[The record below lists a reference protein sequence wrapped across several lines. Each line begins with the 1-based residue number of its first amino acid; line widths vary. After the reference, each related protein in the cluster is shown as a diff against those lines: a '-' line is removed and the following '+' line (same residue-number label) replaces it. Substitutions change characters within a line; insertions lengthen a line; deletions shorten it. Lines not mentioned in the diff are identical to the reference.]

1 MNEKPIASLAIC
13 SGIVILMYSIN
24 FGIDITVT
32 TSIAT
37 SEKESIKYNRIVH
50 TDSDGN
56 SYINVYGTKY
66 YLSEFMR
73 IDY

>member
-1 MNEKPIASLAIC
+1 MKPIASFAI
-13 SGIVILMYSIN
+13 SSTIVILLYSVN
-24 FGIDITVT
+24 YGFDVTVT

-37 SEKESIKYNRIVH
+37 SEKESKQYNRMVH

-56 SYINVYGTKY
+56 DYINVYGNKY
-66 YLSEFMR
+66 YLSDFMR